1 MWTTT
6 NLLLIAIAIAA
17 AVSALAAPAAAGLVG
32 GWQPIP
38 DINDPHVQELGSWA
52 VAEHT
57 KVANER
63 LQFVKVVSGE
73 QQVVSGMNY
82 RLVIDAANQ
91 LAGRDFRYD
100 AAVYEQ
106 SWTNTRK
113 LVSFT
118 QERK

>member
-1 MWTTT
+1 MRTTT
-6 NLLLIAIAIAA
+6 NILLLAIAA
-17 AVSALAAPAAAGLVG
+17 TVSAFAASAAAGLVG

-38 DINDPHVQELGSWA
+38 DINDPHVQELGLWA
-52 VAEHT
+52 VAEHI

-82 RLVIDAANQ
+82 RLVIDAMNQ
-91 LAGRDFRYD
+91 LVGQDFRYD

-106 SWTNTRK
+106 RWTNTRE

-118 QERK
+118 QDRK